1 MACVLFL
8 DDDHDRHQRFHACIE
23 ARGYLDRFRMIYVFT
38 AADAIQALR
47 DHEGEIVQAYLDHD
61 LSEDDLCVAL
71 GAPTRVPTGMAVV
84 DHIVTM
90 HKPPSSV
97 VVHSLNH
104 DAALEMCA
112 RLAALPEV
120 DVRRV
125 PFSQLLVQI

>member
-8 DDDHDRHQRFHACIE
+8 DDDHDRHQRFHACVE
-23 ARGYLDRFRMIYVFT
+23 ARGYLERFDMIYVFT

-61 LSEDDLCVAL
+61 LSEHDLLVAV
-71 GAPTRVPTGMAVV
+71 GEPTKVPTGMAVV
-84 DHIVTM
+84 DHIVAM
-90 HKPPSSV
+90 QRPPPSV

-104 DAALEMCA
+104 DAAIEMCA
-112 RLAALPEV
+112 RLASLPEV

-125 PFSQLLVQI
+125 PFSLLLAQI